1 LEFEPQYDLSRG
13 LAETIHWYQ
22 QQKWF

>member
-1 LEFEPQYDLSRG
+1 VGFEPQYDLSRG
-13 LAETIHWYQ
+13 LAQTIQWYQ